1 MVNVITAA
9 KMQTVRKESAHAKKD
24 LLVMGSSAKLTL
36 VYSVMKMLH
45 VSLEDV
51 CANWDTSEME
61 YSVQNL
67 MITVADAVRMPIV
80 CKDFASASQ
89 VTMEMGMI
97 AGLTQI
103 QLYSMT

>member
-1 MVNVITAA
+1 
-9 KMQTVRKESAHAKKD
+9 
-24 LLVMGSSAKLTL
+24 
-36 VYSVMKMLH
+36 
-45 VSLEDV
+45 
-51 CANWDTSEME
+51 
-61 YSVQNL
+61 

-97 AGLTQI
+97 AGLAQI